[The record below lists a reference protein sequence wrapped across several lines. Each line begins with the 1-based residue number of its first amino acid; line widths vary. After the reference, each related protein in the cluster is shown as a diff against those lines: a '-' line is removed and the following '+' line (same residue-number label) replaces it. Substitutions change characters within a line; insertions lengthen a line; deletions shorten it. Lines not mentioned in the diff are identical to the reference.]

1 MYKRDKITLKK
12 KERKKERKRKR
23 KEELKLAVK
32 PDSFCM
38 KRNVFDF
45 DKVKFIFNFS
55 S

>member
-1 MYKRDKITLKK
+1 MYKSGKITLKK
-12 KERKKERKRKR
+12 KERMKERKKG
-23 KEELKLAVK
+23 LKLAVK